1 MEKDKYKARV
11 KSVIRNICISTVI
24 LFLGIIFI
32 VKSFSI
38 ENEVNNFLYSY
49 NLFQSVNYTVD
60 LKDNEYFK
68 NNTLG
73 MNMSYI
79 SELVDKVNLDFSY
92 KFNGTKDGKIK
103 YNYQI
108 VAYTKVNSTSI
119 TEDENNKLIWQN
131 TEVLLEPKTI
141 ELEKSSSYDINE
153 KVQIDFASYNEKIQN
168 LSKTYRIPVEASLEV
183 KLIVKT
189 DADIENVEQVINEYS
204 VMNVKMDLNETVFSV
219 NKDFKQ
225 NDQKTISDVKPASKK
240 INKVQF
246 IIGVIEVVIALLIML
261 DSIRKS
267 IKFSAK
273 SDYAIALNRILKNY
287 GDVVAEIVSP
297 IEVDNLNV
305 IEVKNFDQLL
315 DIEEEIRMPILFFE
329 TIPDEQ
335 GEFIIVCDNIAYRY
349 VIG

>member
-38 ENEVNNFLYSY
+38 EKEVKNFLYSY

-240 INKVQF
+240 INKPQF
-246 IIGVIEVVIALLIML
+246 IIGVIEVAIALLIML